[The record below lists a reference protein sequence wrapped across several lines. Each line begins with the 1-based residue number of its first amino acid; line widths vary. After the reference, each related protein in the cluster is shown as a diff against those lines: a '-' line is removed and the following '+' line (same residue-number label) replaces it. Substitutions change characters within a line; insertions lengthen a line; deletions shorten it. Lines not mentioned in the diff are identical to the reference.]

1 MRGLLVNCEHML
13 WPETNSYHPR
23 RNSTQHRESFEK
35 PRGHW
40 WGRLLACIEDAFKE
54 MLMHKDL
61 HTLGKVG
68 GPLAAVLNS
77 AQVV

>member
-1 MRGLLVNCEHML
+1 MLGAETDSDHPSRDSAQHGKFFKQLRGQ
-13 WPETNSYHPR
+13 WWS
-23 RNSTQHRESFEK
+23 
-35 PRGHW
+35 HW
-40 WGRLLACIEDAFKE
+40 LSCLEDALKE

-77 AQVV
+77 AHVV